1 MIFYFCI
8 IEECKKCNIAFVSQ
22 ILFRTFALDLGL
34 NGRPDGGIGRHAG
47 LKILWTERS
56 VPVRPR
62 LRVLKREVQCS
73 SFSFL
78 LLSLLRFLYLCQR
91 SKHLP

>member
-62 LRVLKREVQCS
+62 LRELKREVI
-73 SFSFL
+73 FEL
-78 LLSLLRFLYLCQR
+78 LFFCTLRRGQTIRWRCG
-91 SKHLP
+91 